1 MEKYSKAWTDD
12 DILEALWMRDEG
24 YTFKQIGARFVRNKE
39 RGDRSSAQSNEG
51 KRMIYWHILVL
62 TYTFETQTFESTIA
76 FRDQSSGMLP
86 NAMDE
91 IYPTILAAYSD
102 SMAQCQPTDTVSG
115 WTIRPKA
122 RPVR

>member
-1 MEKYSKAWTDD
+1 
-12 DILEALWMRDEG
+12 
-24 YTFKQIGARFVRNKE
+24 
-39 RGDRSSAQSNEG
+39 
-51 KRMIYWHILVL
+51 MIYWHILVL

-76 FRDQSSGMLP
+76 FRDQPSCA

-91 IYPTILAAYSD
+91 IYPTIIAEYPD
-102 SMAQCQPTDTVSG
+102 SMAQCQPTEVASG

>member
-1 MEKYSKAWTDD
+1 
-12 DILEALWMRDEG
+12 
-24 YTFKQIGARFVRNKE
+24 
-39 RGDRSSAQSNEG
+39 
-51 KRMIYWHILVL
+51 MIYWHILVL

-76 FRDQSSGMLP
+76 FRDQSSCA